1 MEIKIETKFNLEE
14 NVFYIEDKKIKHA
27 YITRIDINVDLIRAT
42 NTDNLRIMTR
52 ATYYFYEDNDIG
64 KPIISKNEYEL
75 FATKEEL
82 YKSME

>member
-27 YITRIDINVDLIRAT
+27 YITRIDINVDVVRT
-42 NTDNLRIMTR
+42 PTYKLRIMQR
-52 ATYYFYEDNDIG
+52 ATYYFKEDNNIG
-64 KPIISKNEYEL
+64 NPIISKDEHEL
-75 FATKEEL
+75 FATKKEL

>member
-1 MEIKIETKFNLEE
+1 MEIKIDTKFNLEE

-27 YITRIDINVDLIRAT
+27 YITRIDINVNVVRTPT
-42 NTDNLRIMTR
+42 NKLRIMQR
-52 ATYYFYEDNDIG
+52 ATYDFLEDNNIG
-64 KPIISKNEYEL
+64 KPIITKDEYEL